1 MNPSTTV
8 RAAEA
13 VQKSIAGVAPGAVQ
27 GRASGPAPPAGTSA
41 YDRQPPFS
49 PEAEASVLGGML
61 IDGDAV
67 ARAVQAV
74 DDSMFYREAHRRL
87 FRAMVRLF
95 EQGGVVDVITVSE
108 ELKKAGDLEQAGGLE
123 YLATLLEAVP
133 TAANLGYHARIV
145 REKALL
151 RRLIDAAHAIERDVR
166 EPGER
171 TVEEVL
177 DQAEQRVFRVSE
189 SRDRDGFVWIKEVL
203 YPVFEHIERLQ
214 ESATDIPGLE
224 TGFRDLDRMTTGL
237 HPGDLAIVAARPA
250 MGKTS
255 WVLNVAQSVAIEHEV
270 PVALFSLEM
279 SKEQLVQRFL
289 CAEGRVDAQ
298 RLRRGKLAYDEYQR
312 LARAAGLLNTARIWI
327 DDSATANV
335 LEMKAKA
342 RRLKAEEEVGL
353 VVVDYIQLMTGARR
367 TENRVQEVGEISRGL
382 KSLARE
388 LEVPVVA
395 LSQLSRAPEQRP
407 DRRPQLSD
415 LRESG
420 SIEQDADLVMFLYR
434 QEYYHGPTDKDGNS
448 LEGKAE
454 LIVAKQRNG
463 PTGTVDLFFNKA
475 YTRFDSVAKGPEPD
489 EHVG

>member
-1 MNPSTTV
+1 MSAALPA
-8 RAAEA
+8 RPAEA
-13 VQKSIAGVAPGAVQ
+13 GQ
-27 GRASGPAPPAGTSA
+27 GQGPRTGPPAPAGTPA

-61 IDGDAV
+61 IDGAAV
-67 ARAVQAV
+67 AKAVEAV

-87 FRAMVRLF
+87 FRAMTRLF
-95 EQGGVVDVITVSE
+95 ERGSVVDVITVSE
-108 ELKKAGDLEQAGGLE
+108 ELKKGNDLEQAGGLE

-133 TAANLGYHARIV
+133 TAANLDYHARIV

-151 RRLIDAAHAIERDVR
+151 RRLIDAAHAIERDVH

-171 TVEEVL
+171 SVEEVL

-189 SRDRDGFVWIKEVL
+189 SRDRAGFVWIKEVL
-203 YPVFEHIERLQ
+203 YPVFEHIERLL
-214 ESATDIPGLE
+214 ESPTDIPGLE

-237 HPGDLAIVAARPA
+237 HAGDLAIVAGRPA

-270 PVALFSLEM
+270 PVAVFSLEM

-289 CAEGRVDAQ
+289 CAEGRVNAQ
-298 RLRRGKLAYDEYQR
+298 RLRRGKLANEEYQR
-312 LARAAGLLNTARIWI
+312 LARAVALLNTARIWI

-342 RRLKAEEEVGL
+342 RRLKAEQDVGL

-367 TENRVQEVGEISRGL
+367 TDNRVQEVGEISRGL

-463 PTGTVDLFFNKA
+463 PTGTVDLFFHKE
-475 YTRFDSVAKGPEPD
+475 YTRFDSMSAGPEPD
-489 EHVG
+489 EYGE